1 MNLEKS
7 IANTYS
13 YEIYEYIFPCEY
25 YGIFHS
31 NNDYKSEGGNDVL
44 WLDDAYQI
52 CEKFKFAT
60 LHSHHNLQ
68 STHT

>member
-44 WLDDAYQI
+44 
-52 CEKFKFAT
+52 
-60 LHSHHNLQ
+60 
-68 STHT
+68 